1 MTTIK
6 LTRQEMRT
14 AAYTGVER
22 NLHALSKNLVNLYG
36 ATERKTEW
44 QNDVVGAIGEYAL
57 AKFLNVYWNP
67 AIDTNLNDLPG
78 DVGMY
83 QVRSTGWPNGCL
95 LMHPSDNDQAPFI
108 LAVVEG
114 NTVTLKG
121 WLYGYEGKAVGEIKD
136 PKTNTYW
143 VSQDNLHPMDRLP

>member
-22 NLHALSKNLVNLYG
+22 NLHALSKNLTNLYG
-36 ATERKTEW
+36 APQRKTEW
-44 QNDVVGAIGEYAL
+44 QNDVVGAIGEYAV

-67 AIDTNLNDLPG
+67 AVEINLTDLPG
-78 DVGMY
+78 DVGIY
-83 QVRSTGWPNGCL
+83 QVRTTGWPQGCL
-95 LMHPSDNDQAPFI
+95 LMHPTDKDEAPFI
-108 LAVVEG
+108 LAVVER

-121 WLYGYEGKAVGEIKD
+121 WLYGYEGKTLGELKEYD
-136 PKTNTYW
+136 TYW
-143 VSQDNLHPMDRLP
+143 VTQDKLHPIDRLP